1 MATKSKTRKTRTS
14 PSTKVSRTFRLTPG
28 KLEAAQEIL
37 GTDNATATIEAAL
50 DMIVFRQE
58 LVQGT
63 AQMLGADIV
72 SVA

>member
-1 MATKSKTRKTRTS
+1 MASKSKTRKGRQSTS
-14 PSTKVSRTFRLTPG
+14 VKVSRTFRLTPG

-37 GTDNATATIEAAL
+37 GTDTATATIETAL

-63 AQMLGADIV
+63 ARMLGVDV
-72 SVA
+72 VPV